1 MHCLYWF
8 NGSRLTEVP
17 YFVAAD
23 HRHRRIVVSIRG
35 TLSVADA
42 LTDLAAKPVPL
53 AEDDETES
61 DLAGMSAHGGMVR
74 AARYVLAEL
83 REKNILNKVFN
94 WSDSIQILYF

>member
-1 MHCLYWF
+1 M
-8 NGSRLTEVP
+8 P

-53 AEDDETES
+53 AEDDET
-61 DLAGMSAHGGMVR
+61 GKMI
-74 AARYVLAEL
+74 YT
-83 REKNILNKVFN
+83 FN
-94 WSDSIQILYF
+94 